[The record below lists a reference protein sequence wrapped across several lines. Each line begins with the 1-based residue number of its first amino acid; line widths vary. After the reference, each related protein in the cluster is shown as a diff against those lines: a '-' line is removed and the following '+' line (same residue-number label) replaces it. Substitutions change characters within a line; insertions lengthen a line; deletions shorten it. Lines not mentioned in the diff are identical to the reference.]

1 MNHSLRLLEA
11 GCRHAHRRVLW
22 IILTLIMLAVLCA
35 CFATQPGRVADLLP
49 GERPG
54 FLLGFWH
61 GFIAPIAFVVSL
73 FSEIVHVYAY
83 PNNGGWYEFGFML
96 GISGFSGGIF
106 AGSRSKKRKKD

>member
-1 MNHSLRLLEA
+1 MNHSLRLTEA
-11 GCRHAHRRVLW
+11 MHGQLHRRLLW
-22 IILTLIMLAVLCA
+22 LIVIVFMLTVLCA

-54 FLLGFWH
+54 FLPGFWH

-73 FSEIVHVYAY
+73 FSDVRVYAY

-96 GISGFSGGIF
+96 GISGFSGGLF
-106 AGSRSKKRKKD
+106 AGSRSKKRRKD